1 MHLFQKPGK
10 PCETAVSCRSDLR
23 AGGGSSVW
31 TVTCCSCEQISPK
44 AAEPRSENRPSIQ
57 THSPLLL
64 LSQPAKPQCSCV
76 QHGEQREKVR
86 KLLHCLGSFKTCK
99 QTVCNMYFKT
109 PLEKTS
115 IQKVCSYQTEN
126 IYVYKIS
133 VLLNLKMAEA
143 EGQLMCAHFMML
155 RDPSHVCASRFT
167 NPPFKLSQ
175 INYHFSA
182 PHQFKCFQ
190 DLKLLHHWFTTTYW
204 K

>member
-10 PCETAVSCRSDLR
+10 PCEAAVSCRSDLR

-86 KLLHCLGSFKTCK
+86 KLLDCLGSFKTCK

-115 IQKVCSYQTEN
+115 IQKMFSYQTEN

-155 RDPSHVCASRFT
+155 RDPSHVCASRFK